1 MKKLK
6 LFLSICAICLSIS
19 VFCLGV
25 YAAQTV
31 TYTIGGTV
39 SYTVKDAFVKIN
51 TKVYKVSGKQT
62 TDTMQTNID
71 TLVSTAFSSIDTTT
85 YILDNSNTI
94 AEYDTTSGDT
104 ASREV
109 NITID
114 NTYMTYYIV
123 INIEN
128 LSSRNVC
135 AKLTDGTTYTNLNTA
150 GKYIQNDIAKD
161 TTRNLV
167 VAFSLNDNKT
177 STTVTINYSVEVGYN
192 EYIIMAFG
200 NVALK
205 NDKTNK
211 YYYVEL
217 GQVSSSDTTKLK
229 WRLVSLKGTSVY
241 TYSTETPTVG
251 SGSVF
256 VQETALTNN
265 SVAWGSS
272 SSNTNYFT
280 ESTLRTSIKG
290 GSLFNLTEDEQKYLG
305 KYIKARTLDNISW
318 SCYNYSSSALNSG
331 NTNGY
336 TEVSSKT
343 FAYPYKDSS
352 HSALTS
358 TSKGTDYFW
367 LMSVDEMYTYF
378 KSSVSSVS
386 ETTDTSHSEFVWKPS
401 GSGVSFWL
409 RSPCYRVHGYYND
422 FVTCIYSDG
431 SFYVDIANLTRGVRA
446 AFQLA

>member
-229 WRLVSLKGTSVY
+229 WRLVSLDGTSAY
-241 TYSTETPTVG
+241 TYSSTTPTVG

-265 SVAWGSS
+265 SVAWSSS

-290 GSLFNLTEDEQKYLG
+290 GSLFNLTDTEQKYLG

-318 SCYNYSSSALNSG
+318 SCKNYSSS
-331 NTNGY
+331 
-336 TEVSSKT
+336 T
-343 FAYPYKDSS
+343 FTYPYTDSS
-352 HSALTS
+352 HTALTS
-358 TSKGTDYFW
+358 SSKGTDYFW
-367 LMSVDEMYTYF
+367 LMSVDEACLYF
-378 KSSVSSVS
+378 NDPLQS
-386 ETTDTSHSEFVWKPS
+386 TTLAEYNYRHTNIQWKPS